1 MVNFI
6 FLSDG
11 VAVSF
16 LIYVVNIWIY
26 FFLRFSKYFKFVY
39 KYNVDFVFY
48 YIIYIRYFFM

>member
-11 VAVSF
+11 VVVSF

-26 FFLRFSKYFKFVY
+26 FFLCFSKYFKFVY

-48 YIIYIRYFFM
+48 YIIYICYVFM

>member
-26 FFLRFSKYFKFVY
+26 FFLCFSKYFKFVY

-48 YIIYIRYFFM
+48 YIIYIRYVFM